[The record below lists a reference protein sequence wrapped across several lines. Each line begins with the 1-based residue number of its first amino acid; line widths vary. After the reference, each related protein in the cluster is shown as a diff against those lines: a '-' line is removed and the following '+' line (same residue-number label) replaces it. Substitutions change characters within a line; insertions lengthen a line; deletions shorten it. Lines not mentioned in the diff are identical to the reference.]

1 MYNFSDYFIEEDVT
15 DTIEGD
21 HKGRV
26 LTRHRT
32 GSLDRKKRYN
42 VNKPPSDRQR
52 AVTRPPQV
60 KVLSLR
66 VCVCCLHRTYN
77 TNSLYFSDEAG

>member
-1 MYNFSDYFIEEDVT
+1 MRNFSEYYIEEDVT

-26 LTRHRT
+26 ITRYRT

-42 VNKPPSDRQR
+42 LNKIPPDKSR
-52 AVTRPPQV
+52 AVAKPPQV
-60 KVLSLR
+60 KVLSCMCVR
-66 VCVCCLHRTYN
+66 VLST
-77 TNSLYFSDEAG
+77 